1 VGVVCVFNIQLPQ
14 IECAERRDN
23 YGMFRIAPL
32 EPGWGHTLGSSL
44 RRILLSSLLG
54 AAVTAIRIE
63 PLNDDM
69 SGVEGVQ
76 EDLLDIILNV
86 KQLRLKAESDAL
98 RGGMRLTL
106 RPNGNGTRPLTAG
119 DLDVPE
125 GVEVINPD
133 TELFT
138 PTGDG
143 GHWELEL
150 LIEQGRGYVS
160 ADEQHHTPED
170 MIPVDAT
177 YTPILRVDY
186 VIEHTR
192 VGQNVDYDRLLL
204 EIGTDG
210 SITPEDA
217 LSQAAR
223 ILTRYSNTIAS
234 FGQDTGDLDEVA
246 PAAGPTPADE
256 AATLSL
262 DDLGLSVRTVNALKR
277 AGINTVAQALAVSD
291 QELLGLRNFG
301 QKSLEE
307 LKDALAARGFSKEG
321 EGE

>member
-1 VGVVCVFNIQLPQ
+1 
-14 IECAERRDN
+14 
-23 YGMFRIAPL
+23 
-32 EPGWGHTLGSSL
+32 
-44 RRILLSSLLG
+44 LLSSLLG

-63 PLNDDM
+63 PLNDDL

-98 RGGMRLTL
+98 LGGMRLTL

-119 DLDVPE
+119 DLDIPE
-125 GVEVINPD
+125 GVEVMNPE

-143 GHWELEL
+143 GQWEMEL
-150 LIEQGRGYVS
+150 LVEQGRGYVP

-223 ILTRYSNTIAS
+223 ILTRYSNSIAS
-234 FGQDTGDLDEVA
+234 FGQDTGELDEIA
-246 PAAGPTPADE
+246 PVAGPTPADE
-256 AATLSL
+256 AATLNL

-307 LKDALAARGFSKEG
+307 LKDALAARGFNKEG
-321 EGE
+321 DDE